1 MTTCD
6 ASLRSSAPRS
16 RRRRW
21 FWDLRRDLRRTYN
34 YLDGSRLRRLAA
46 CFATPGVQ
54 AVVVYRFGRWLRGQ
68 SAPVRAVM
76 SPAYYALNLA
86 VRCVWG
92 IDIPRGC
99 TIGAGLYIGHFGGI
113 TLSPA
118 AVIGR
123 NCNLSHD
130 VTIGVAGQGEDGG
143 APVIGDD
150 VYIAPGAKV
159 FGPIRIGNNVKIG
172 ANAVVHRDVP
182 DNAVVVLDPG
192 FRIISLKG
200 NRRRR
205 SAQQAVKAA

>member
-1 MTTCD
+1 MCD
-6 ASLRSSAPRS
+6 ASLRTSGRGP

-34 YLDGSRLRRLAA
+34 YLDGSRARRLVA

-54 AVVVYRFGRWLRGQ
+54 AVLVYRFGRWLRGQ
-68 SAPVRAVM
+68 SVPIRLVM
-76 SPAYYALNLA
+76 SPAYHALNLA
-86 VRCVWG
+86 VRCIWG

-99 TIGAGLYIGHFGGI
+99 AIGAGLYIGHFGGI
-113 TLSPA
+113 TLAPG

-130 VTIGVAGQGEDGG
+130 VTIGLGGQDDALGS
-143 APVIGDD
+143 PVIGND
-150 VYIAPGAKV
+150 VYIAPGAKL
-159 FGPIRIGNNVKIG
+159 FGRIRVGNNVKIG
-172 ANAVVHRDVP
+172 ANAVVYRDVP

-205 SAQQAVKAA
+205 SAEQAVKAA